1 MVENTLRMADP
12 SVPIRMVHTSRGNII
27 IYGMTM
33 SCGICCRAA
42 IRPAIAQFI
51 LSDLKEQ
58 FFLSDY
64 KEFRDLQYGASRNQ
78 AWFAPYSQSL
88 AIHQR
93 RIAMAFDRDE
103 QVEALSREIWQLME
117 VRAAELRQLGCNSGF
132 IQGLWRDTLAH
143 LTTELSARA
152 RVEHWDDEDE

>member
-12 SVPIRMVHTSRGNII
+12 SVPIQMVHASRGNII

-64 KEFRDLQYGASRNQ
+64 KEFRDYNMGRAETKPGSPHIHKASPSIRGELPSTGCEFFGLLKFVPRPLINR
-78 AWFAPYSQSL
+78 FFLSL
-88 AIHQR
+88 
-93 RIAMAFDRDE
+93 
-103 QVEALSREIWQLME
+103 L
-117 VRAAELRQLGCNSGF
+117 LRS
-132 IQGLWRDTLAH
+132 
-143 LTTELSARA
+143 S
-152 RVEHWDDEDE
+152 

>member
-1 MVENTLRMADP
+1 M
-12 SVPIRMVHTSRGNII
+12 G
-27 IYGMTM
+27 
-33 SCGICCRAA
+33 RAET
-42 IRPAIAQFI
+42 IAR
-51 LSDLKEQ
+51 L
-58 FFLSDY
+58 
-64 KEFRDLQYGASRNQ
+64 
-78 AWFAPYSQSL
+78 APYLQSL
-88 AIHQR
+88 AIRQR